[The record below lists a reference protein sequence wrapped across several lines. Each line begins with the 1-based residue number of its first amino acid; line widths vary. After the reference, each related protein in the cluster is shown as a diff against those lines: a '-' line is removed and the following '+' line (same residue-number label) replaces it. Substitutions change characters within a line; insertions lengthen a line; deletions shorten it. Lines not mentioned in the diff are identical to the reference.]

1 MSSPCVV
8 KGVENTSVTKSSELF
23 LVKEKISVS
32 ILRASFSASER
43 SWSLS
48 SGKRAFDF
56 TVALAVLLVFGI
68 PMLLIAIAV
77 RLTSRGPAIFVQQRV
92 GRYGQL
98 FSIYKFRSMEVS
110 REQGCGSGL
119 TAAGDSRVTALGCWL
134 RKLKL
139 DELPQFYNILRGD
152 MSLVGPRP
160 KMPEFAEELTSAY
173 RPGITGA
180 ASIAFR
186 REEEMLGKLRPEEV
200 ESYYQE
206 RIKPLKARID
216 FRYMSR
222 ATLYS
227 DIRVLGSTFLSVFRS
242 APAPK
247 VSAKAVVAMAPVSLQ
262 IAEPTG
268 D

>member
-8 KGVENTSVTKSSELF
+8 KDVEKASVTKSSGLF
-23 LVKEKISVS
+23 LLKEK
-32 ILRASFSASER
+32 SFVPVRTAMQHDPVR

-48 SGKRAFDF
+48 GGKRAFDF
-56 TVALAVLLVFGI
+56 AIAFAVLLVFGI

-92 GRYGQL
+92 GRGGRM
-98 FSIYKFRSMEVS
+98 FSIYKFRSMELPPKNGV
-110 REQGCGSGL
+110 GSGL
-119 TAAGDSRVTALGCWL
+119 TAAGDSRVTMLGAWL

-160 KMPEFAEELTSAY
+160 KMPQFAEELTSAY

-222 ATLYS
+222 ATLFS
-227 DIRVLGSTFLSVFRS
+227 DVRIIATTFLTVFRP

-247 VSAKAVVAMAPVSLQ
+247 VNTKPVMRVTPAALQ